1 MEYTWLRAPG
11 ERGLPTDILELL
23 PPRVR
28 GDIRRTAAEL
38 CGIEELRLHS
48 GRRATL
54 TVPQRDGRRY
64 NAPTPSVLTQNEMEG
79 VLLSL
84 SGGSLYAC
92 RESLQAG
99 YVSYRGYRVGVC
111 GRAAVDGG
119 GIVGISEPTTL
130 VVRIPHASP
139 PLERE
144 TGKLAAILDSMLNTR
159 GILIYSPPGVG
170 KTTLIRAMARRLAR
184 GRDGRRV
191 AVIDERG
198 ELAAGLEGAEL
209 CMDILLGYPKAVGIE
224 IAVRTLGA
232 EVIICDEIGSHGEAE
247 AVATAQGCG
256 VPIIATAHAASPR
269 ELLSRPGIAE
279 LCRGGA
285 FGAYVLISR
294 TASSDAGTACG
305 GGGFGFDLQVDYPTD
320 AAACEPQ
327 RAAAAC
333 I

>member
-1 MEYTWLRAPG
+1 MEYTALRAPG
-11 ERGLPTDILELL
+11 ERGLPADILELL

-38 CGIEELRLHS
+38 CGIEELRLHV

-54 TVPQRDGRRY
+54 TVPRGDGRRC

-92 RESLQAG
+92 RESLRAG

-130 VVRIPHASP
+130 AIRIPHAAP
-139 PLERE
+139 TLERE
-144 TGKLAAILDSMLNTR
+144 TGKLAALLESMQNTR

-170 KTTLIRAMARRLAR
+170 KTTLIRALARRLAR
-184 GRDGRRV
+184 GQDSRRV

-198 ELAAGLEGAEL
+198 ELAAGLDGAEL

-224 IAVRTLGA
+224 IAARTLGA
-232 EVIICDEIGSHGEAE
+232 EVIVCDEIGSRGEAQ
-247 AVATAQGCG
+247 AVAAAQGCG
-256 VPIIATAHAASPR
+256 VPIIATAHAASHR

-294 TASSDAGTACG
+294 AASSNAVLPG
-305 GGGFGFDLQVDYPTD
+305 GAGGFGFDMQVDCPAGAD
-320 AAACEPQ
+320 ACDQQ
-327 RAAAAC
+327 RAGAVC
-333 I
+333 F